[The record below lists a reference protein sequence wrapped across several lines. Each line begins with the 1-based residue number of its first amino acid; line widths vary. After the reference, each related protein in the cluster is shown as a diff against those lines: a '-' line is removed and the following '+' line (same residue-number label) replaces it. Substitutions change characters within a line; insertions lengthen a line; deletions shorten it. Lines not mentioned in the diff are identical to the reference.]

1 MNNKMSKKKMYE
13 YVVLHHKMVNDD
25 VETTVITSPTSI
37 LSKDER
43 SLGMIIARG
52 LPENLLDD
60 LDNVEII
67 IRPF

>member
-1 MNNKMSKKKMYE
+1 MSKKKMYE
-13 YVVLHHKMVNDD
+13 YVVLHHKVVKD
-25 VETTVITSPTSI
+25 EFETSI
-37 LSKDER
+37 VTPPTHALSKDER

-67 IRPF
+67 MRPF

>member
-1 MNNKMSKKKMYE
+1 MFTIRL
-13 YVVLHHKMVNDD
+13 VVLVVKIV
-25 VETTVITSPTSI
+25 TPPTHA

-43 SLGMIIARG
+43 SLGMIIARE

-67 IRPF
+67 MRPF